1 MPRWVRFYVTVKRPD
16 PDKDFHGQIEEGA
29 YCIDDDNLIEVE
41 DATGR
46 TLGKY
51 PIAPGDDPLVLARR
65 TLKEK
70 HGRHLNFYDRI
81 RYPARGIV

>member
-1 MPRWVRFYVTVKRPD
+1 MPRWTRFYVTVKRPD

-51 PIAPGDDPLVLARR
+51 PIDGDPKRKARP
-65 TLKEK
+65 TFEL
-70 HGRHLNFYDRI
+70 L
-81 RYPARGIV
+81 